1 MKKAIFLGCTVPV
14 RAINYDISTRKV
26 AETFDIEFEDLPF
39 TCCGYPL
46 SSVHRVTSITMAAV
60 NLAKAEQNNLDI
72 ITICSA
78 CSTTL
83 AKVNK
88 VLKENK
94 EERDK
99 INQLI
104 DPLGYEFKGKIEVR
118 HFARFMVEDIGR
130 DKIEEK
136 VVHSLEG
143 LKVAP
148 IYGCHYL
155 KPSHV
160 YDSFDDPER
169 PVTLDNLIAAT
180 GATPVDFEA
189 KNLCCGG
196 AILGVDETTSLT
208 MTKDIL
214 DGAKNNEADAMA
226 LICPFCS
233 IMCDEYQATIG
244 EGFGVEYNLPAL
256 FYPQLLGLAL
266 GYDAKAL
273 GLNRNKV
280 KARHLVKR
288 IMGEES

>member
-46 SSVHRVTSITMAAV
+46 SSVHRITSITMAAV

-83 AKVNK
+83 SKVNK

-99 INQLI
+99 INHLI

-118 HFARFMVEDIGR
+118 HFARFMIEDIGR
-130 DKIEEK
+130 EKIEEK

-143 LKVAP
+143 IRVAP

-155 KPSHV
+155 KPSEV

-180 GATPVDFEA
+180 GATPVDFEE

-214 DGAKNNEADAMA
+214 DGVKKNEADAMA

-244 EGFGVEYNLPAL
+244 DGFGTEYNLPAL

-266 GYDAKAL
+266 GYDSKTL
-273 GLNRNKV
+273 GLNKNKV
-280 KARHLVKR
+280 KAKHLVKR
-288 IMGEES
+288 IMGEEK